1 MSNKLVNDTNI
12 NKKVDEIAEE
22 QNVKK
27 SNVNLTV
34 LGLDASK
41 KLISV
46 INAKGQFILA
56 VIQIGKYILTNLQG
70 KFGPCINKQKNKWI
84 EITKDGLLL
93 IEKIGNSIE
102 VECIPVGV
110 LGILTTV
117 SILPEIQKYIP
128 DIKIPFL
135 DMNIPAI
142 QPIISKLKHIY
153 ESIDFSRIFNINIQ
167 ELLTPQLLLCLT
179 HLGEKDY
186 CYNLVTKG
194 IP

>member
-12 NKKVDEIAEE
+12 NNKVDKIAEE
-22 QNVKK
+22 QNV
-27 SNVNLTV
+27 SNVNLTM

-46 INAKGQFILA
+46 ISAKGKFILA

-84 EITKDGLLL
+84 EITQDSLLL
-93 IEKIGNSIE
+93 VEKIGDTLD
-102 VECIPVGV
+102 VECIPAGV
-110 LGILTTV
+110 LGILTTM

-128 DIKIPFL
+128 GINIPFL

-142 QPIISKLKHIY
+142 QPIISNLKQIY
-153 ESIDFSRIFNINIQ
+153 ESINFSGIFNINIQ
-167 ELLTPQLLLCLT
+167 ELLTPTLLLCLMN
-179 HLGEKDY
+179 LGEKDY
-186 CYNLVTKG
+186 CYNLVTKD

>member
-12 NKKVDEIAEE
+12 NNKVDKIAEE
-22 QNVKK
+22 QNV
-27 SNVNLTV
+27 SNVNLTM

-46 INAKGQFILA
+46 ISAKGKFILA

-70 KFGPCINKQKNKWI
+70 KFGPCINKQKNKWV
-84 EITKDGLLL
+84 EITQDSLLL
-93 IEKIGNSIE
+93 VEKIGDTLDI
-102 VECIPVGV
+102 ECIPASV
-110 LGILTTV
+110 LGILTTI

-128 DIKIPFL
+128 GINIPFL

-142 QPIISKLKHIY
+142 QPIISNLKQIY
-153 ESIDFSRIFNINIQ
+153 ESINFSGIFNINIQ
-167 ELLTPQLLLCLT
+167 ELLTPTLLLCLMN
-179 HLGEKDY
+179 LREQDY
-186 CYNLVTKG
+186 CYNLVTKN

>member
-12 NKKVDEIAEE
+12 NKKVDKIAKE
-22 QNVKK
+22 QNV
-27 SNVNLTV
+27 SNVNLTM

-46 INAKGQFILA
+46 INAKGKFILA

-84 EITKDGLLL
+84 EITQDSLLL
-93 IEKIGNSIE
+93 VEKIGDTLD
-102 VECIPVGV
+102 VECIPAGV
-110 LGILTTV
+110 LGILTTM

-128 DIKIPFL
+128 GINIPFL

-142 QPIISKLKHIY
+142 QPIISNLKQIY
-153 ESIDFSRIFNINIQ
+153 ESINFSGIFNINIQ
-167 ELLTPQLLLCLT
+167 DLLTPTLLLCLMN
-179 HLGEKDY
+179 LGEKDY
-186 CYNLVTKG
+186 CYNLVTKD

>member
-12 NKKVDEIAEE
+12 NKKVDKIAEE
-22 QNVKK
+22 QNV
-27 SNVNLTV
+27 SNVNLTM

-46 INAKGQFILA
+46 IDAKGKFILA

-84 EITKDGLLL
+84 EITQDSLLL
-93 IEKIGNSIE
+93 VEKIGDTLD
-102 VECIPVGV
+102 VECIPAGV
-110 LGILTTV
+110 LGILTTM

-128 DIKIPFL
+128 GINIPFL

-142 QPIISKLKHIY
+142 QPIISNLKQIY
-153 ESIDFSRIFNINIQ
+153 ESINFSGIFNINIQ
-167 ELLTPQLLLCLT
+167 DLLTPTLLLCLMN
-179 HLGEKDY
+179 LGEKDY
-186 CYNLVTKG
+186 CYNLVTKD

>member
-12 NKKVDEIAEE
+12 NKKVDKIAEE
-22 QNVKK
+22 QNVN
-27 SNVNLTV
+27 NVNLTM

-46 INAKGQFILA
+46 IDAKGKFILA
-56 VIQIGKYILTNLQG
+56 VIQIGKYVLTNLQG

-84 EITKDGLLL
+84 EITQDSLLL
-93 IEKIGNSIE
+93 VEKIGDTLD
-102 VECIPVGV
+102 VECIPAGV
-110 LGILTTV
+110 LGILTTM

-128 DIKIPFL
+128 GINIPFL

-142 QPIISKLKHIY
+142 QPIISNLKQIY
-153 ESIDFSRIFNINIQ
+153 ESINFSGIFNINIQ
-167 ELLTPQLLLCLT
+167 DLLTPTLLLCLMN
-179 HLGEKDY
+179 LGEKDY
-186 CYNLVTKG
+186 CYNLVTKD

>member
-12 NKKVDEIAEE
+12 NKKVDKIAEE
-22 QNVKK
+22 QNV
-27 SNVNLTV
+27 SNVNLTM

-46 INAKGQFILA
+46 IDAKGKFILA
-56 VIQIGKYILTNLQG
+56 VIQIGKYVLTNLQG

-84 EITKDGLLL
+84 EITQDSLLL
-93 IEKIGNSIE
+93 VEKIGDTLD
-102 VECIPVGV
+102 VECIPAGV
-110 LGILTTV
+110 LGILTTM

-128 DIKIPFL
+128 GINIPFL

-142 QPIISKLKHIY
+142 QPIISNLKQIY
-153 ESIDFSRIFNINIQ
+153 ESINFSGIFNINIQ
-167 ELLTPQLLLCLT
+167 DLLTPTLLLCLMN
-179 HLGEKDY
+179 LGEKDY
-186 CYNLVTKG
+186 CYNLVTKD

>member
-12 NKKVDEIAEE
+12 NKKVDKIAEE
-22 QNVKK
+22 QNV
-27 SNVNLTV
+27 SNVNLTM

-46 INAKGQFILA
+46 IDAKGKFILA

-84 EITKDGLLL
+84 EITQDSLLL
-93 IEKIGNSIE
+93 DEKIGDTLD
-102 VECIPVGV
+102 VECIPAGV
-110 LGILTTV
+110 LGILTTM

-128 DIKIPFL
+128 GINIPFL

-142 QPIISKLKHIY
+142 QPIISNLKQIY
-153 ESIDFSRIFNINIQ
+153 ESINFPGIFNINIQ
-167 ELLTPQLLLCLT
+167 ELLTPTLLLCLMN
-179 HLGEKDY
+179 LGEKDY
-186 CYNLVTKG
+186 CYNLVTKD

>member
-22 QNVKK
+22 QNV
-27 SNVNLTV
+27 SNVNLTM

-46 INAKGQFILA
+46 IDAKGKFILA

-84 EITKDGLLL
+84 EITQDSLLL
-93 IEKIGNSIE
+93 VEKIGDTLD
-102 VECIPVGV
+102 VECIPAGV
-110 LGILTTV
+110 LGILTTM

-128 DIKIPFL
+128 GINIPFL

-142 QPIISKLKHIY
+142 QPIISNLKQIY
-153 ESIDFSRIFNINIQ
+153 ESINFSGIFNINIQ
-167 ELLTPQLLLCLT
+167 DLLTPTLLLCLMN
-179 HLGEKDY
+179 LGEKDY
-186 CYNLVTKG
+186 CYNLVTKD

>member
-1 MSNKLVNDTNI
+1 MSNKLINDTNI
-12 NKKVDEIAEE
+12 NKKVGEIAEE

-46 INAKGQFILA
+46 ISAKGKFILA

-135 DMNIPAI
+135 DMNIPTI

-153 ESIDFSRIFNINIQ
+153 ESIDFSRLFNMLHRLNGVFI
-167 ELLTPQLLLCLT
+167 
-179 HLGEKDY
+179 
-186 CYNLVTKG
+186 
-194 IP
+194 

>member
-12 NKKVDEIAEE
+12 NNKVDKIAEE
-22 QNVKK
+22 QNV
-27 SNVNLTV
+27 SNVNLTM

-46 INAKGQFILA
+46 ISAKGKFILA

-70 KFGPCINKQKNKWI
+70 KFGPCINKQKNKWV
-84 EITKDGLLL
+84 EITQDSLLL
-93 IEKIGNSIE
+93 VEKIGDTLDI
-102 VECIPVGV
+102 ECIPASV
-110 LGILTTV
+110 LGILTTM

-128 DIKIPFL
+128 GINIPFL

-142 QPIISKLKHIY
+142 QPIISNLKQIY
-153 ESIDFSRIFNINIQ
+153 ESINFSGIFNINIQ
-167 ELLTPQLLLCLT
+167 ELLTPTLLLCLMN
-179 HLGEKDY
+179 LREQDY
-186 CYNLVTKG
+186 CYNLVTKN

>member
-22 QNVKK
+22 QNV
-27 SNVNLTV
+27 SNVNLTM

-46 INAKGQFILA
+46 ISAKGKFILA

-84 EITKDGLLL
+84 EITQDSLLL
-93 IEKIGNSIE
+93 VEKIGDTLD
-102 VECIPVGV
+102 VECIPAGV
-110 LGILTTV
+110 LGILTTM

-128 DIKIPFL
+128 GINIPFL

-142 QPIISKLKHIY
+142 QPIISNLKQIY
-153 ESIDFSRIFNINIQ
+153 ESINFSGIFNINIQ
-167 ELLTPQLLLCLT
+167 ELLTPTLLLCLMN
-179 HLGEKDY
+179 LGEKDY
-186 CYNLVTKG
+186 CYNLVTKD

>member
-27 SNVNLTV
+27 NNVTLTV

-46 INAKGQFILA
+46 IKAKGQFILA

-70 KFGPCINKQKNKWI
+70 KFGPCLNKQKNKWI
-84 EITKDGLLL
+84 EITQDSLL
-93 IEKIGNSIE
+93 IIKKIGDTLE
-102 VECIPVGV
+102 VECIPAGV
-110 LGILTTV
+110 LGILTTM

-142 QPIISKLKHIY
+142 QPIISNLKQIY
-153 ESIDFSRIFNINIQ
+153 ESINFSGIFNINIQ
-167 ELLTPQLLLCLT
+167 ELLTPTLLLCLIN
-179 HLGEKDY
+179 LGEKDY
-186 CYNLVTKG
+186 CYNLVTKD

>member
-12 NKKVDEIAEE
+12 NEKVDKIAEE
-22 QNVKK
+22 QNV
-27 SNVNLTV
+27 SNVNLTM

-46 INAKGQFILA
+46 INAKGKFILA

-84 EITKDGLLL
+84 EITQDSLLL
-93 IEKIGNSIE
+93 VEKIGDTLD
-102 VECIPVGV
+102 VECIPAGV
-110 LGILTTV
+110 LGILTTM

-128 DIKIPFL
+128 GINIPFL

-142 QPIISKLKHIY
+142 QPIISNLKQIY
-153 ESIDFSRIFNINIQ
+153 ESINFSGIFNINIQ
-167 ELLTPQLLLCLT
+167 DLLTPTLLLCLMN
-179 HLGEKDY
+179 LGEKDY
-186 CYNLVTKG
+186 CYNLVTKD

>member
-22 QNVKK
+22 QNV
-27 SNVNLTV
+27 SNVNLTM

-46 INAKGQFILA
+46 ISAKGKFILA

-70 KFGPCINKQKNKWI
+70 KFGPCINKQKNKWV
-84 EITKDGLLL
+84 EITQDSLLL
-93 IEKIGNSIE
+93 VEKIGDTLDI
-102 VECIPVGV
+102 ECIPASV
-110 LGILTTV
+110 LGILTTM

-128 DIKIPFL
+128 GINIPFL

-142 QPIISKLKHIY
+142 QPIISNLKQIY
-153 ESIDFSRIFNINIQ
+153 ESINFSGIFNINIQ
-167 ELLTPQLLLCLT
+167 ELLTPTLLLCLMN
-179 HLGEKDY
+179 LREQDY
-186 CYNLVTKG
+186 CYNLVTKN

>member
-12 NKKVDEIAEE
+12 NEKVDKIAEE
-22 QNVKK
+22 QNV
-27 SNVNLTV
+27 SNVNLTM

-46 INAKGQFILA
+46 IDAKGKFILA

-84 EITKDGLLL
+84 EITQDSLLL
-93 IEKIGNSIE
+93 VEKIGDTLD
-102 VECIPVGV
+102 VECIPAGV
-110 LGILTTV
+110 LGILTTM

-128 DIKIPFL
+128 GINIPFL

-142 QPIISKLKHIY
+142 QPIISNLKQIY
-153 ESIDFSRIFNINIQ
+153 ESINFSGIFNINIQ
-167 ELLTPQLLLCLT
+167 DLLTPTLLLCLMN
-179 HLGEKDY
+179 LGEKDY
-186 CYNLVTKG
+186 CYNLVTKD

>member
-12 NKKVDEIAEE
+12 NKKVDKIAKE
-22 QNVKK
+22 QNVN
-27 SNVNLTV
+27 NVNLTM

-46 INAKGQFILA
+46 IDAKGKFILA
-56 VIQIGKYILTNLQG
+56 VIQIGKYILTNLHG

-84 EITKDGLLL
+84 EITQDSLLL
-93 IEKIGNSIE
+93 VEKIGDTLD
-102 VECIPVGV
+102 VECIPAGV
-110 LGILTTV
+110 LGILTTM

-128 DIKIPFL
+128 GINIPFL

-142 QPIISKLKHIY
+142 QPIISNLKQIY
-153 ESIDFSRIFNINIQ
+153 ESINFSGIFNINIQ
-167 ELLTPQLLLCLT
+167 ELLTPTLLLCLMN
-179 HLGEKDY
+179 LGEQDY
-186 CYNLVTKG
+186 CYNLVTKN

>member
-12 NKKVDEIAEE
+12 NEKVDKIAEE
-22 QNVKK
+22 QNV
-27 SNVNLTV
+27 SNVNLTM

-46 INAKGQFILA
+46 IDAKGKFILA

-84 EITKDGLLL
+84 EITQDSLLL
-93 IEKIGNSIE
+93 VEKIGDTLD
-102 VECIPVGV
+102 VECIPAGV
-110 LGILTTV
+110 LGILTTM

-128 DIKIPFL
+128 GINIPFL

-142 QPIISKLKHIY
+142 QPIISNLKQIY
-153 ESIDFSRIFNINIQ
+153 ESINFSGIFNINIQ
-167 ELLTPQLLLCLT
+167 ELLTPTLLLCLMN
-179 HLGEKDY
+179 LGEKDY
-186 CYNLVTKG
+186 CYNLVTKD

>member
-12 NKKVDEIAEE
+12 NKKVDKIAKE
-22 QNVKK
+22 QNV
-27 SNVNLTV
+27 SNVNLTM

-46 INAKGQFILA
+46 IDAKGKFILA

-84 EITKDGLLL
+84 EITQDSLLL
-93 IEKIGNSIE
+93 VEKIGDTLD
-102 VECIPVGV
+102 VECIPASV
-110 LGILTTV
+110 LGILTTM

-128 DIKIPFL
+128 GINIPFL

-142 QPIISKLKHIY
+142 QPIISNLKQIY
-153 ESIDFSRIFNINIQ
+153 ESINFSGIFNINIQ
-167 ELLTPQLLLCLT
+167 ELLTPTLLLCLMN
-179 HLGEKDY
+179 LGEKDY
-186 CYNLVTKG
+186 CYNLVTKD

>member
-12 NKKVDEIAEE
+12 NKKVDKIAKE
-22 QNVKK
+22 QNV
-27 SNVNLTV
+27 SNVNLTM

-46 INAKGQFILA
+46 IDAKGKFILA

-84 EITKDGLLL
+84 EITQDSLLL
-93 IEKIGNSIE
+93 VEKIGDTLD
-102 VECIPVGV
+102 VECIPAGV
-110 LGILTTV
+110 LGILTTM

-128 DIKIPFL
+128 GINIPFL

-142 QPIISKLKHIY
+142 QPIISNLKQIY
-153 ESIDFSRIFNINIQ
+153 ESINFSGIFNINIQ
-167 ELLTPQLLLCLT
+167 ELLTPTLLLCLMN
-179 HLGEKDY
+179 LGEKDY
-186 CYNLVTKG
+186 CYNLVTKD

>member
-12 NKKVDEIAEE
+12 NKKVDKIAKE
-22 QNVKK
+22 QNV
-27 SNVNLTV
+27 SNVNLTM

-46 INAKGQFILA
+46 IDAKGKFILA

-84 EITKDGLLL
+84 EITQDSLLL
-93 IEKIGNSIE
+93 VEKIGDTLD
-102 VECIPVGV
+102 VECIPAGV
-110 LGILTTV
+110 LGILTTM

-128 DIKIPFL
+128 GINIPFL

-142 QPIISKLKHIY
+142 QPIILQLKNIWNK
-153 ESIDFSRIFNINIQ
+153 IDFSGIFNINIQ
-167 ELLTPQLLLCLT
+167 ELLTPPLLLCLMN
-179 HLGEKDY
+179 LGERDY
-186 CYNLVTKG
+186 CYNLYTKR
-194 IP
+194 

>member
-12 NKKVDEIAEE
+12 NKKVDKIAKE
-22 QNVKK
+22 QNV
-27 SNVNLTV
+27 SNVNLTM

-46 INAKGQFILA
+46 INAKGKFILA

-84 EITKDGLLL
+84 EITQDSLLL
-93 IEKIGNSIE
+93 VEKIGDTLD
-102 VECIPVGV
+102 VECIPAGV
-110 LGILTTV
+110 LGILTTM

-128 DIKIPFL
+128 GINIPFL

-142 QPIISKLKHIY
+142 QPIISNLKQIY
-153 ESIDFSRIFNINIQ
+153 ESINFSGIFNINIQ
-167 ELLTPQLLLCLT
+167 ELLTPTLLLCLMN
-179 HLGEKDY
+179 LGEKDY
-186 CYNLVTKG
+186 CYNLVTKD

>member
-22 QNVKK
+22 QNV
-27 SNVNLTV
+27 SNVNLTM

-46 INAKGQFILA
+46 IDAKGKFILA

-84 EITKDGLLL
+84 EITQDSLLL
-93 IEKIGNSIE
+93 VEKIGDTLD
-102 VECIPVGV
+102 VECIPAGV
-110 LGILTTV
+110 LGILTTM

-128 DIKIPFL
+128 GINIPFL

-142 QPIISKLKHIY
+142 QPIISNLKQIY
-153 ESIDFSRIFNINIQ
+153 ESINFPGIFNINIQ
-167 ELLTPQLLLCLT
+167 ELLTPTLLLCLMN
-179 HLGEKDY
+179 LGEKDY
-186 CYNLVTKG
+186 CYNLVTKD

>member
-22 QNVKK
+22 QNV
-27 SNVNLTV
+27 SNVNLTM

-46 INAKGQFILA
+46 IDAKGKFILA

-84 EITKDGLLL
+84 EITQDSLLL
-93 IEKIGNSIE
+93 VEKIGDTLD
-102 VECIPVGV
+102 VECIPAGV
-110 LGILTTV
+110 LGILTTM

-128 DIKIPFL
+128 GINIPFL

-142 QPIISKLKHIY
+142 QPIISNLKQIY
-153 ESIDFSRIFNINIQ
+153 ESINFSGIFNINIQ
-167 ELLTPQLLLCLT
+167 ELLTPTLLLCLMN
-179 HLGEKDY
+179 LGEKDY
-186 CYNLVTKG
+186 CYNLVTKD